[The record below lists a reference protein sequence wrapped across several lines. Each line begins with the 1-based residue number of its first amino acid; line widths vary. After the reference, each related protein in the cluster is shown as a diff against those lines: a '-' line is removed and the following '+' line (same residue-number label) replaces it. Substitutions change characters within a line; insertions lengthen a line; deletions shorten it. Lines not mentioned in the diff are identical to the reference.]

1 MCLSNDR
8 GKLVIMQN
16 YNRYQTHMQDHLVFS
31 QHFDLNTNFR
41 RYIIFVGEIA
51 NRFGSG
57 ACNWGSGYSRITN
70 WRQRRYDMVTSP
82 RGLNVC
88 EM

>member
-1 MCLSNDR
+1 
-8 GKLVIMQN
+8 
-16 YNRYQTHMQDHLVFS
+16 MQDHLVFS

-57 ACNWGSGYSRITN
+57 VTGVVATPGSPTG
-70 WRQRRYDMVTSP
+70 D
-82 RGLNVC
+82 RGG
-88 EM
+88 MTW

>member
-57 ACNWGSGYSRITN
+57 VTGVVATPGSPTG
-70 WRQRRYDMVTSP
+70 D
-82 RGLNVC
+82 RGG
-88 EM
+88 MTW